1 MTEATSRSAVPRL
14 APGTVAR
21 ERLLQRLIDARHKA
35 CVLLLG
41 PAGSGKTTLALQWR
55 AQLLGYGYD
64 FAWMTVMP
72 GDDSEPLLDGLFAA
86 LNRVDANIAREAA
99 FIYNRDSELRSPEAI
114 AISLLKGLMQHPR
127 EIVLLVDDYQNVT
140 DTRAHPL
147 VQTLIDFAPA
157 HFHLAMASRS
167 LPPLSLSRLRDQ
179 GGVVEMDFRDLRFST
194 DEVEN
199 FVRMHHPAL
208 SAQDARHLYEV
219 TDGWVAG
226 LQLVSMDLKR
236 KPDRARRAEPVQ
248 NAHDFMA
255 YFNREVLSHLNLEVL
270 DSLTHL
276 SAAHRFNDAL
286 SAALLGAENGQR
298 MMERLRREQMFMMPF
313 NGGEGDGW
321 YRFHP
326 LFRDLLQERF
336 RHMPSAAQRRTH
348 ATLGNWFGRR
358 KLLREAV
365 QHCVAAGD
373 LQQATEWL
381 ERCAREMFLN
391 GELRRLARAV
401 SELPRSVLREHGSLG
416 LWLAWSQLCY
426 RHLAAC
432 HESIAVMKSQQSEG
446 EGDVEAGAHWCLL
459 AFSLALQ
466 EDDTGTAETLL
477 PELAAMRH
485 SSDAVLIGGRR
496 NLLGWFHSH
505 LGQFDRARQMLEGPQ
520 QYREDGSPLLDSAFG
535 TMMGQCMRG
544 FSYLHE
550 GDVRHAEPVLR
561 DALSASE
568 KALGP
573 YCEPACNAAAFLS
586 AVLYEIND
594 LPALRQLLETRYDVI
609 ERVTLP
615 DALICAAIV
624 RARQYRLEGSIQE
637 ALASLDRLEEL
648 AQRRH
653 LDRLMAFALVER
665 VNLYLQ
671 TGERLA
677 AERILHT
684 LRALARR
691 HELSDSAASLKIR
704 ALAML
709 TQARWSMADAEE
721 PHALEVLLQLQ
732 TQPGFARQK
741 GDVVKARALQAVL
754 HARLGQSREAL
765 RLIGEVLFDAQ
776 RLGLVRSL
784 LDIGSECLQLAQ
796 QSVQGAQRDSI
807 VAFYVERLKE
817 QAGRRSRPDP
827 KLSATLHEAL
837 SERELEMVRALA
849 NSMSNKR
856 IAQALGVS
864 PETVKWHLKN
874 VYGKLGV
881 YGRDD
886 AVARARDLGLLLGG
900 PV

>member
-1 MTEATSRSAVPRL
+1 MSDATPRPVVPRL
-14 APGTVAR
+14 ARGTVAR
-21 ERLLQRLIDARHKA
+21 ERLLQRLVDARHRP

-86 LNRVDANIAREAA
+86 LNRVDVTIAREAA
-99 FIYNRDSELRSPEAI
+99 FIYNRDSELRSPDSI
-114 AISLLKGLMQHPR
+114 AISLVKGLMERPR

-140 DTRAHPL
+140 DARAHTL
-147 VQTLIDFAPA
+147 VQTLIDFAPV
-157 HFHLAMASRS
+157 HFHLAMVSRS
-167 LPPLSLSRLRDQ
+167 VPPLSLSRLRDQ
-179 GGVVEMDFRDLRFST
+179 GGVLEMDFRDLRFST
-194 DEVEN
+194 DEVET
-199 FVRMHHPAL
+199 FMRMHHPAL
-208 SAQDARHLYEV
+208 SAQDARHLYGL

-236 KPDRARRAEPVQ
+236 KPDRARKAEPVQ
-248 NAHDFMA
+248 NAHDFTA
-255 YFNREVLSHLNLEVL
+255 YFNREVLSHLDLDAL
-270 DSLTHL
+270 DSMTRL

-286 SAALLGAENGQR
+286 LAALLGAEDGPR
-298 MMERLRREQMFMMPF
+298 LMVRLRREQMFVMPF
-313 NGGEGDGW
+313 DGGERDGW
-321 YRFHP
+321 FRFHP

-336 RHMPSAAQRRTH
+336 RHMPAVVQRHTH

-373 LQQATEWL
+373 LPQATDWL

-401 SELPRSVLREHGSLG
+401 SELPRSVLRERGSLG

-432 HESIAVMKSQQSEG
+432 EESIAVMKSRQIEG
-446 EGDVEAGAHWCLL
+446 ESDSENSAHWCLL
-459 AFSLALQ
+459 RFSLALQ
-466 EDDTGTAETLL
+466 QDDTSAAEAVL
-477 PELAAMRH
+477 PELVSIH
-485 SSDAVLIGGRR
+485 YGNDAVLIGGRR
-496 NLLGWFHSH
+496 NLLCWLHSH
-505 LGQFDRARQMLEGPQ
+505 LGQFDRARQMVEGPQ
-520 QYREDGSPLLDSAFG
+520 QYREDGAPLLDSAFG

-544 FSYLHE
+544 FTYLYE

-568 KALGP
+568 QALGS

-594 LPALRQLLETRYDVI
+594 LPALRELLEARYDVI

-624 RARQYRLEGSIQE
+624 RIRQFRFEGSIQE

-648 AQRRH
+648 AQRRR

-671 TGERLA
+671 TQERHA

-684 LRALARR
+684 LRALAHR
-691 HELSDSAASLKIR
+691 HELSDSAASIKIR
-704 ALAML
+704 TLAML
-709 TQARWSMADAEE
+709 TQARWSMAHAEE
-721 PHALEVLLQLQ
+721 THALEILLQLQ
-732 TQPGFARQK
+732 AQPGFARQK
-741 GDVVKARALQAVL
+741 GDAVRAQALLAVL
-754 HARLGQSREAL
+754 HARMGRSRDAL
-765 RLIGEVLFDAQ
+765 RLVGEVLFDAQ
-776 RLGLVRSL
+776 RLGLIRSL
-784 LDIGSECLQLAQ
+784 LDIGGECLQLAE
-796 QSVQGAQRDSI
+796 QSVHGTQHDSI
-807 VAFYVERLKE
+807 IAFYVERLKE
-817 QAGRRSRPDP
+817 QAGKSSRPEP
-827 KLSATLHEAL
+827 QPSAALHEAL

-886 AVARARDLGLLLGG
+886 AVARARDLGLLPGRLI
-900 PV
+900 